1 MKNKSD
7 FQIRQN
13 V

>member
-7 FQIRQN
+7 TWGN